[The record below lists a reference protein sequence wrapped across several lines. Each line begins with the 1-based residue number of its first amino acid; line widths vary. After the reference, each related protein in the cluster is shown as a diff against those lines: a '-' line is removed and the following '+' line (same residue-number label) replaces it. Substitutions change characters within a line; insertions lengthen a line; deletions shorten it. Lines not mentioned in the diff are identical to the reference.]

1 VTYFSKIAEQRIR
14 EAQEAGAF
22 DNLPGK
28 GKPLALEDVSSV
40 PEELRMAYH
49 ILRNAHVLPPEA
61 ELLKEIH
68 TLEELLKYIEDQEER
83 RATVKVIQWKV
94 IRFDLLRRRSLPLQ
108 SVRFYSKKLV
118 QRFCRK

>member
-1 VTYFSKIAEQRIR
+1 MSYFNKIAEERIR

-28 GKPLALEDVSSV
+28 GKPLALEDATWV

-68 TLEELLKYIEDQEER
+68 TLEDLLKYIEDQEER
-83 RATVKVIQWKV
+83 RATLKAIQWKV
-94 IRFDLLRRRSLPLQ
+94 IRLELLRKRSFPLE
-108 SVRFYSKKLV
+108 SVRFYGGKLV
-118 QRFCRK
+118 RKFGRN

>member
-1 VTYFSKIAEQRIR
+1 MTYFSKIAEQRIR